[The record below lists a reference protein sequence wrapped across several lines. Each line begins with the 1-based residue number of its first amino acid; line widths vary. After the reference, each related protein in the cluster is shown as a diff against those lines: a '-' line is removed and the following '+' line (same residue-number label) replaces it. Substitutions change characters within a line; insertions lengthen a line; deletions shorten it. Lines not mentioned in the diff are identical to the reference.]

1 MSKLLL
7 SYVFKTNLAT
17 FRSAILE
24 ENTDKICRILD
35 FERDFLNTDIDSEGN
50 TPLLLAIQ
58 YTSPVTVRLLLNHGA
73 QPNQPNGISLQ
84 TPLSLLASKVY
95 DDYYSHKAQRT
106 LEMAKILLD
115 YGAYVDKSVPCLYK
129 DENSKDYTGKE
140 TPLMKAVR
148 KRNLPLAKL
157 LIERKANV
165 NYMER
170 QSEIRWYVLDIS
182 HIDLFENF
190 I

>member
-1 MSKLLL
+1 
-7 SYVFKTNLAT
+7 
-17 FRSAILE
+17 
-24 ENTDKICRILD
+24 
-35 FERDFLNTDIDSEGN
+35 
-50 TPLLLAIQ
+50 
-58 YTSPVTVRLLLNHGA
+58 
-73 QPNQPNGISLQ
+73 
-84 TPLSLLASKVY
+84 
-95 DDYYSHKAQRT
+95 
-106 LEMAKILLD
+106 
-115 YGAYVDKSVPCLYK
+115 
-129 DENSKDYTGKE
+129 
-140 TPLMKAVR
+140 MKAVR